1 MRGVTIWR
9 KLLDVEQVQVL
20 GMTLQED
27 AGAPALVSRCGR
39 RRAPAV
45 GAASAC
51 GGVLGM
57 TRAAACAGG
66 GRWIM
71 GRRWCL
77 CRPQR
82 RG

>member
-20 GMTLQED
+20 DVTLQETQ
-27 AGAPALVSRCGR
+27 GRQRWSSRCGR

-71 GRRWCL
+71 DRRWCL